1 MRKKIRTTNPT
12 QKIILKVCAKFDSF
26 DESDIKGACLKAKL
40 GLGTFKKFES
50 LCEEERSKY
59 FGDIRFDDEYVISTS
74 QIARNLLFI
83 GLSKHINYEFNW
95 FDKDKYVSKKP
106 FKAKVDY
113 ICSRLENGAKVK
125 INDDMKGLKCIK
137 KLDIE

>member
-1 MRKKIRTTNPT
+1 MRFSE
-12 QKIILKVCAKFDSF
+12 FDSF
-26 DESDIKGACLKAKL
+26 DESDIKSAYLKAKL

-95 FDKDKYVSKKP
+95 FDKDKYASKKP
-106 FKAKVDY
+106 FKAKLIISVHVLKTAQ
-113 ICSRLENGAKVK
+113 RLKSA
-125 INDDMKGLKCIK
+125 
-137 KLDIE
+137 